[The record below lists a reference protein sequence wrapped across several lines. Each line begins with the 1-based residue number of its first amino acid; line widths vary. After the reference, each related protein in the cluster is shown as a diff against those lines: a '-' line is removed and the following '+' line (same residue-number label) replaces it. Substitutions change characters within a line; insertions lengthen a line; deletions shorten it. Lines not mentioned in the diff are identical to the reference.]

1 MSNLLDRSS
10 LVLTPTAYNNG
21 EALCIKPDDASGD
34 FQFSRNSAATR
45 VNAQGLVENVQ
56 ILSSNLVQNG
66 SFSEEGVQEVSNG
79 SFSQEGVQLVTNG
92 TFDSNIDFWNKGGGN
107 FNPLSWDNGKIKVT
121 NDVAQLN
128 SARQTIATEIGKTY
142 KISADVDST
151 NGITPR
157 LASSNPTTAVIGT
170 LGTIETLTYTFT
182 ATSTSSQIELFNWQ
196 NTIDKYNLWDN
207 VSVREVGQNWD
218 TFGTI
223 DANNT
228 VSFANNELTLRN
240 DGSGS
245 GVKQNA
251 LTIGKTYKVVINVT
265 DIVGNGFK
273 VDMGNLQNIT
283 TTGTKTFYLTA
294 TTASLLLYRNST
306 SPQAVNGATI
316 TNISVKEVGQ
326 NWDFVGDFEIGN
338 NQSLITNA
346 SQYSQITQQSGSTF
360 LTANRLYKLS
370 ADIPTLSISNAL
382 AYRVTGGAVTPI
394 STSQVVNGKF
404 ETEFIMPSN
413 GYLWFQTTGSYTG
426 LNASITNISVIE
438 ITDDTNLPRIN
449 YEGFSYQ
456 DVLGSEEVVNGGFDN
471 GGANWSNIGGF
482 ATFENSSVIFENN
495 AKIYQNVVNDLS
507 KEYNIEIEFSSI
519 SGNGIQLLV
528 GNGNSFVSYSVSDI
542 INNGN
547 KINIA
552 KESFIGS
559 GILFIYSQN
568 SSTSATITNVS
579 VKEYLGQEVVPE
591 SGCGSWLFEP
601 QSTNLLPYSEDF
613 SQWGKANYTVQS
625 NVAVSPSGN
634 FDASFVTNP
643 SGGGGLIKQVVNVTA
658 STAYTFSFYAKR
670 GTASDAK
677 YSVYD
682 NTNGGDIIPSTSYYS
697 QINSDTF
704 TRIKVSFTAPVGC
717 TSLAVYV
724 LRDNLSVGNTIVWGA
739 MLEQN
744 SFSTSYIPTSGSQV
758 TRNQDVCTN
767 GGSLASIN
775 STSGT
780 LYAEIAALNQTAN
793 VSQYITISDGTYN
806 NRASILFSNGSTN
819 SIRTF
824 LRVGGVP
831 QIDVSNAVSDVTDFN
846 KIAFSYKE
854 NNFKI
859 YLNGVL
865 VSTDTSGSVWSADT
879 ITKLS
884 FSEINTTGG
893 AFFGKTKALAVWK
906 EALSDQELADLTYPT
921 PTFPTFTL
929 DFNTIAEQFTF
940 ARGSEATYVDAQGL
954 IQSTA
959 SNNAP
964 RLDYSTGAEAFL
976 LEPQSTNLLPYSEDF
991 SQWSSS
997 GDVTVESGY
1006 LAPDGT
1012 NNAYKVSGTTSA
1024 LTLSAGLTT
1033 TTTRSIYA
1041 RTVSGT
1047 GNAQLL
1053 THNSNTNNLFTI
1065 TEQWQRFDLN
1075 TANATGVNFFYAVD
1089 FRGSG
1094 TLSEVILWGANATN
1108 DQDYATSYIPSNG
1121 SQVTRNQETC
1131 INATPEINSEEG
1143 VLYFEGSALVDATIQ
1158 RWISLGSGGN
1168 ANRVS
1173 ILFNAP
1179 SRISCSVRASS
1190 SAVYDANFNIGSQT
1204 NHTKAAIRYKNN
1216 DYSFFVNGVK
1226 VNSQLSGTLSF
1237 NSPLSE
1243 LAFDSA
1249 DGGSKFFGN
1258 TKDVQVYTKALSDA
1272 ELIKLTTI

>member
-1 MSNLLDRSS
+1 MAETLNLGTDGNWATKENS
-10 LVLTPTAYNNG
+10 LLGYNSESGNY
-21 EALCIKPDDASGD
+21 KPLPFDFTRAS
-34 FQFSRNSAATR
+34 
-45 VNAQGLVENVQ
+45 
-56 ILSSNLVQNG
+56 
-66 SFSEEGVQEVSNG
+66 
-79 SFSQEGVQLVTNG
+79 NG
-92 TFDSNIDFWNKGGGN
+92 TFVNKSGLIETAANGVPRIDFLGN
-107 FNPLSWDNGKIKVT
+107 
-121 NDVAQLN
+121 
-128 SARQTIATEIGKTY
+128 
-142 KISADVDST
+142 
-151 NGITPR
+151 
-157 LASSNPTTAVIGT
+157 
-170 LGTIETLTYTFT
+170 
-182 ATSTSSQIELFNWQ
+182 TS
-196 NTIDKYNLWDN
+196 
-207 VSVREVGQNWD
+207 G
-218 TFGTI
+218 
-223 DANNT
+223 A
-228 VSFANNELTLRN
+228 
-240 DGSGS
+240 
-245 GVKQNA
+245 
-251 LTIGKTYKVVINVT
+251 
-265 DIVGNGFK
+265 
-273 VDMGNLQNIT
+273 
-283 TTGTKTFYLTA
+283 
-294 TTASLLLYRNST
+294 LLL
-306 SPQAVNGATI
+306 
-316 TNISVKEVGQ
+316 
-326 NWDFVGDFEIGN
+326 
-338 NQSLITNA
+338 
-346 SQYSQITQQSGSTF
+346 
-360 LTANRLYKLS
+360 
-370 ADIPTLSISNAL
+370 
-382 AYRVTGGAVTPI
+382 
-394 STSQVVNGKF
+394 
-404 ETEFIMPSN
+404 
-413 GYLWFQTTGSYTG
+413 
-426 LNASITNISVIE
+426 
-438 ITDDTNLPRIN
+438 
-449 YEGFSYQ
+449 
-456 DVLGSEEVVNGGFDN
+456 
-471 GGANWSNIGGF
+471 
-482 ATFENSSVIFENN
+482 
-495 AKIYQNVVNDLS
+495 
-507 KEYNIEIEFSSI
+507 
-519 SGNGIQLLV
+519 
-528 GNGNSFVSYSVSDI
+528 
-542 INNGN
+542 
-547 KINIA
+547 
-552 KESFIGS
+552 
-559 GILFIYSQN
+559 
-568 SSTSATITNVS
+568 
-579 VKEYLGQEVVPE
+579 
-591 SGCGSWLFEP
+591 EP
-601 QSTNLLPYSEDF
+601 QSTNILTNSENG
-613 SQWGKANYTVQS
+613 STYTVFSATKTLDEVISPDGTLNSFTLEGNGDYNQ
-625 NVAVSPSGN
+625 VLGETVS
-634 FDASFVTNP
+634 VTLPNA
-643 SGGGGLIKQVVNVTA
+643 GD
-658 STAYTFSFYAKR
+658 YTFSVFAKKGTNNFIQLFFNQFSGSSNGEAYFDLENGTTPSSFGKIENYGNGWYRCSVVGTVVGSDLSGKLGFRISYTSSNFFFPTANDANGKNAYFY
-670 GTASDAK
+670 GFQTEQQ
-677 YSVYD
+677 
-682 NTNGGDIIPSTSYYS
+682 SY
-697 QINSDTF
+697 
-704 TRIKVSFTAPVGC
+704 A
-717 TSLAVYV
+717 
-724 LRDNLSVGNTIVWGA
+724 
-739 MLEQN
+739 
-744 SFSTSYIPTSGSQV
+744 TSYIPTSGSSV